1 MDIAHTSFA
10 RVSIGSASSSRGCT
24 LTEALVAIGAVT
36 VLVATGTTVLANRE
50 RGVDSARKLAELAQA
65 NECYAADW
73 ANRQWTALPDDAGA
87 FGDDCTS
94 YIAANGSTSSTTSI
108 YSVMPSAIF
117 GRDASNA
124 YWGFFIGGGFGCG
137 NWPNMRPMNF
147 APASKQY
154 GAWQLPNVWG
164 FREYVSRSFY
174 SPEWY
179 AEDDPNYAVVSA
191 QFNAA
196 PEFTSNIGATT
207 GPWSGLAV
215 SSYSFSPAA
224 MLNPGVLRARE
235 DGGFQAPAAFVDSYR
250 APTVSQCMHPSLKTR
265 MCETGWFRG
274 APSQGLPFN
283 AGAASSPYTLFF
295 DGSVQA
301 ISMSHAIADDA
312 IVREGNKFDD
322 GLWSNDTTLGPDGWQ
337 LVPSVDGATTSFHML
352 TTGGILGRD
361 LLTRE

>member
-73 ANRQWTALPDDAGA
+73 ANRQWTALPDDAGE
-87 FGDDCTS
+87 FGDQCAT
-94 YIAANGSTSSTTSI
+94 YIAANGNTNAVT
-108 YSVMPSAIF
+108 PSMIF
-117 GRDASNA
+117 GRGPSNA
-124 YWGFFIGGGFGCG
+124 IYGLFIGGSFSCG
-137 NWPNMRPMNF
+137 NWVSARPMNF
-147 APASKQY
+147 APDSKQY

-164 FREYVSRSFY
+164 FREYVSRNFY

-179 AEDDPNYAVVSA
+179 AEDDPNYAAVA
-191 QFNAA
+191 TQFNSVH
-196 PEFTSNIGATT
+196 EFPGSIPGTIGV
-207 GPWSGLAV
+207 WSGFAA

-235 DGGFQAPAAFVDSYR
+235 DGGFQAPAAFADSYR

-283 AGAASSPYTLFF
+283 ASAASSPYTLFF